1 MRKTIPILIIIT
13 LLLTSCN
20 FPLAKP
26 TPDLNIVSTKVAAT
40 LAAVQTQAQPTA
52 SFPATEI
59 PGSPTITPSLEPTL
73 TPTEQPSPTPTA
85 TPLAGD
91 PAIALG
97 EPGFFDTFSSG
108 ASFGLSNPYEDE
120 AVVIKVENG
129 AMVFTSK
136 RINNGMRWRLTSRN
150 PQDLY
155 LEGRFNV
162 SSCAGADQYGLVVRA
177 PSYSDGIGYYFGVT
191 CSGQYYLLR
200 WDEEGQNTIVSLT
213 SDESILSGS
222 GQVNRLGIMAD
233 GETIRLYVNGKQVK
247 ELTDKGI
254 ADKGYIGAFVS
265 ARENQNFT
273 VQLEELKLW
282 TLQ

>member
-1 MRKTIPILIIIT
+1 MRKTIPILLLFT

-20 FPLAKP
+20 FPLTKP

-52 SFPATEI
+52 PSFVTDKPL
-59 PGSPTITPSLEPTL
+59 SPTVTPTLEPTP
-73 TPTEQPSPTPTA
+73 TGTEQPSPTPTA
-85 TPLAGD
+85 TPPAGD

-108 ASFGLSNPYEDE
+108 TSFGLSNPYEDE
-120 AVVIKVENG
+120 AVAISVENG
-129 AMVFTSK
+129 AMVFKSK
-136 RINNGMRWRLTSRN
+136 MINNGIRWRLTSRN

-162 SSCAGADQYGLVVRA
+162 TRCSGSDQYGLVLRA
-177 PSYSDGIGYYFGVT
+177 PTYSDGIGYYFGVT

-200 WDEEGQNTIVSLT
+200 WDKEGQNTVVNLA
-213 SDESILSGS
+213 SDANILSGS
-222 GQVNRLGIMAD
+222 GQVNRMGIMAD
-233 GETIRLYVNGKQVK
+233 GDAIKLYVNGKLVK
-247 ELTDKGI
+247 ELTDKGL

-265 ARENQNFT
+265 AREDQNFT

-282 TLQ
+282 TLP

>member
-1 MRKTIPILIIIT
+1 MRKTIPILILFS

-52 SFPATEI
+52 LSAGTDVPL
-59 PGSPTITPSLEPTL
+59 SPTLTPSLAPTQ

-85 TPLAGD
+85 TLPAGD
-91 PAIALG
+91 PAKSLG
-97 EPGFFDTFSSG
+97 DPDFFDTFSNG
-108 ASFGLSNPYEDE
+108 TSFGLSNPYEDE
-120 AVVIKVENG
+120 AVLIKVENG
-129 AMVFTSK
+129 ALVFKSK
-136 RINNGMRWRLTSRN
+136 RINNGIRWRLTSRD
-150 PQDLY
+150 PVDLY
-155 LEGRFNV
+155 LEGQFNV
-162 SSCAGADQYGLVVRA
+162 TSCSGSDQYGLVMRA
-177 PSYSDGIGYYFGVT
+177 PTYTDGIGYYLGVT

-200 WDEEGQNTIVSLT
+200 WDKEGQNSLVSLT
-213 SDESILSGS
+213 SDGSILSGS

-233 GETIRLYVNGKQVK
+233 GETIRLYVNGKLVK

-254 ADKGYIGAFVS
+254 PDKGYIGAFVS
-265 ARENQNFT
+265 AREQPDFS

-282 TLQ
+282 TLP

>member
-1 MRKTIPILIIIT
+1 MRKTIPILILFI

-20 FPLAKP
+20 FPLSKP

-40 LAAVQTQAQPTA
+40 LSAVQTQAQPTA
-52 SFPATEI
+52 PSTATEE
-59 PGSPTITPSLEPTL
+59 PLSPTMTPSLEPTS
-73 TPTEQPSPTPTA
+73 TPTVQPSPTPTA
-85 TPLAGD
+85 TPPAGD

-97 EPGFFDTFSSG
+97 EPGFFDTFSNG
-108 ASFGLSNPYEDE
+108 TSFGLSNPYEDE
-120 AVVIKVENG
+120 AVLISVENG
-129 AMVFTSK
+129 AMVFKSK
-136 RINNGMRWRLTSRN
+136 RINNGIRWRLTSRN

-162 SSCAGADQYGLVVRA
+162 TRCSGADQYGLIVRA

-200 WDEEGQNTIVSLT
+200 WDKEGQNTVVSLT
-213 SDESILSGS
+213 SDDCILSGS
-222 GQVNRLGIMAD
+222 GQINRMGIMAD
-233 GETIRLYVNGKQVK
+233 GDTIRLYANGELLK
-247 ELTDKGI
+247 ELTDKGLT
-254 ADKGYIGAFVS
+254 DKGYIGAFVS
-265 ARENQNFT
+265 AREDQNFT

>member
-1 MRKTIPILIIIT
+1 MRKTIPILILFI

-20 FPLAKP
+20 FPLSKP

-40 LAAVQTQAQPTA
+40 LSAVQTQAQPTA
-52 SFPATEI
+52 PIAATED
-59 PGSPTITPSLEPTL
+59 PLSPTITPSLEPTS

-85 TPLAGD
+85 TPPAGD
-91 PAIALG
+91 PAITLG

-108 ASFGLSNPYEDE
+108 ISFGLSNPYEDE
-120 AVVIKVENG
+120 AVLISVENG
-129 AMVFTSK
+129 AMVFKSK
-136 RINNGMRWRLTSRN
+136 RINNGIRWRLTSRN

-162 SSCAGADQYGLVVRA
+162 TRCSGADQYGLIVRA

-200 WDEEGQNTIVSLT
+200 WDKEGQNTVVSLT
-213 SDESILSGS
+213 SDDCILSGS
-222 GQVNRLGIMAD
+222 GQINRLGIMAD
-233 GETIRLYVNGKQVK
+233 GDTIRLYANGELLK
-247 ELTDKGI
+247 ELTDKGLP
-254 ADKGYIGAFVS
+254 DKGYIGAFVS
-265 ARENQNFT
+265 AREDQNFT

>member
-1 MRKTIPILIIIT
+1 MRKTIPILILFI

-20 FPLAKP
+20 FPLSKP

-40 LAAVQTQAQPTA
+40 LSAVQTQAQPTA
-52 SFPATEI
+52 PIAATED
-59 PGSPTITPSLEPTL
+59 PLSPTITPSLEPTS

-85 TPLAGD
+85 TPPAGD

-97 EPGFFDTFSSG
+97 EPGFFDTFSSVS
-108 ASFGLSNPYEDE
+108 SFGLSNPYEDE
-120 AVVIKVENG
+120 AVLISVENG
-129 AMVFTSK
+129 AMVFKSK
-136 RINNGMRWRLTSRN
+136 RINNGIRWRLTSRN

-162 SSCAGADQYGLVVRA
+162 TRCSGADQYGLIVRA
-177 PSYSDGIGYYFGVT
+177 PSYSDGIGYYFGMT

-200 WDEEGQNTIVSLT
+200 WDKEGQNTVVSLT
-213 SDESILSGS
+213 SDDSIFSGS
-222 GQVNRLGIMAD
+222 GQINRLGIVAD
-233 GETIRLYVNGKQVK
+233 GDTIRLYANGELLK
-247 ELTDKGI
+247 ELTDKGL

-265 ARENQNFT
+265 AREDQNFT

>member
-1 MRKTIPILIIIT
+1 MRKMIPILVLFT

-20 FPLAKP
+20 FPLSKP
-26 TPDLNIVSTKVAAT
+26 TPDLNLVSTKVAAT
-40 LAAVQTQAQPTA
+40 LAAVQTQSQPTA
-52 SFPATEI
+52 PSAATED
-59 PGSPTITPSLEPTL
+59 PVNPTMTPSLEPTA

-85 TPLAGD
+85 TPPVGD
-91 PAIALG
+91 PAVVLG
-97 EPGFFDTFSSG
+97 EPAFFDTFSNG
-108 ASFGLSNPYEDE
+108 TSFGLSNPYEDE
-120 AVVIKVENG
+120 AVAISVENG
-129 AMVFTSK
+129 AMVFKSK
-136 RINNGMRWRLTSRN
+136 LINNGIRWRLTSRN

-162 SSCAGADQYGLVVRA
+162 TRCSGADQYGLVVRA

-200 WDEEGQNTIVSLT
+200 WDKEGQNTVVSLT
-213 SDESILSGS
+213 SDESIHSGS

-233 GETIRLYVNGKQVK
+233 GETIRLYVNGKLVK
-247 ELTDKGI
+247 ELTDAGI
-254 ADKGYIGAFVS
+254 KDKGYIGAFVS
-265 ARENQNFT
+265 AREDQNFT